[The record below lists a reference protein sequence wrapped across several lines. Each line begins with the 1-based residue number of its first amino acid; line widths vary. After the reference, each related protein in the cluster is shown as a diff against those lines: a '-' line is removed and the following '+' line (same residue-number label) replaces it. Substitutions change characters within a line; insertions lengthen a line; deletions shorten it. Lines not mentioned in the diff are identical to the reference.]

1 MITDLVESGC
11 DVNAEKACVSLD
23 YLAYHDYYSNFT
35 SYDQYGDN
43 NFTTFDQYGDY
54 NFTSYDQYGD
64 FNFTSFDHYGDF
76 NFTSFNHYGD
86 YNFTS
91 YDQYDDYNF
100 TSYEDYNFTSYDYY
114 RGCEMDP
121 LLHMAVGMNS
131 THFLRALKKVY
142 LNTYVVPKP
151 KYQLPSCYSLCLS
164 IYGY

>member
-1 MITDLVESGC
+1 MITNLIESGC

-43 NFTTFDQYGDY
+43 NFTLFDQYGDY
-54 NFTSYDQYGD
+54 NFTSYED
-64 FNFTSFDHYGDF
+64 FNFTSF
-76 NFTSFNHYGD
+76 
-86 YNFTS
+86 
-91 YDQYDDYNF
+91 
-100 TSYEDYNFTSYDYY
+100 DYY

-131 THFLRALKKVY
+131 THFLRALKKVN
-142 LNTYVVPKP
+142 LNMYVVPKP
-151 KYQLPSCYSLCLS
+151 NYQLPLCYSLCLS